1 MEKIVW
7 SKLKVVQLRKELQAR
22 KLPLSGLK
30 AELIKKIEDHI
41 KETGLTQPQALEED
55 DAKESNALGSND
67 PETDS
72 DVASTPKAAST
83 KKPRGST
90 ASKKKQET
98 PATTRK
104 SNRRKTAVITEPMEI
119 EADDDVVSNVEMKDD
134 EKQEKIIKE
143 KKMKKIIVL

>member
-7 SKLKVVQLRKELQAR
+7 SKLKVVELRKELQAR

-30 AELIKKIEDHI
+30 ADLIKKIEDHI

-55 DAKESNALGSND
+55 DAKDSTALGSND

-72 DVASTPKAAST
+72 DTTSTPKAAST

-98 PATTRK
+98 PATARK

-119 EADDDVVSNVEMKDD
+119 ETDDIVVSNVEMKDA
-134 EKQEKIIKE
+134 EKPE
-143 KKMKKIIVL
+143 KKY